1 MRTYQPLRTLP
12 AGTELANC
20 SETLMAYEP
29 LLCAALSFLCQSL
42 SKYNQSTLF
51 LSIEVLPFLGAVAWD
66 GRQGS
71 FAAFG
76 FCGSTV
82 WAANVP
88 WREGM
93 GVWACAYLSLF

>member
-1 MRTYQPLRTLP
+1 MRTYHPLQTLP

-29 LLCAALSFLCQSL
+29 VLCAALFFLYQSL
-42 SKYNQSTLF
+42 SKYNQSELF

-76 FCGSTV
+76 FCGLTV

-88 WREGM
+88 
-93 GVWACAYLSLF
+93 

>member
-1 MRTYQPLRTLP
+1 
-12 AGTELANC
+12 
-20 SETLMAYEP
+20 MAYEP

-51 LSIEVLPFLGAVAWD
+51 LSIEELPFLGAVAWD

-76 FCGSTV
+76 FCGSPV
-82 WAANVP
+82 RAANVP

-93 GVWACAYLSLF
+93 GAWACADLSLF